1 MFTAVLFTVP
11 RYGSPLNVLNRGI
24 IKEDVATAAFKHH
37 KIDHTHTHTHTHTR
51 ARAHTHLLDSDDH
64 AVNGYVVPTI
74 ILNEGK
80 KIKQTKE

>member
-24 IKEDVATAAFKHH
+24 DKEDVATAVFKYHNM
-37 KIDHTHTHTHTHTR
+37 DHTHTHTHTHT
-51 ARAHTHLLDSDDH
+51 HLLDSGDH
-64 AVNGYVVPTI
+64 ALNGCVVPII

-80 KIKQTKE
+80 EIKQTKE

>member
-37 KIDHTHTHTHTHTR
+37 KIDHTHTHTHTHTH
-51 ARAHTHLLDSDDH
+51 ARAHTHTYLTLMTMLLM
-64 AVNGYVVPTI
+64 AMWYP
-74 ILNEGK
+74 
-80 KIKQTKE
+80 Q